1 MPTFKEPE
9 KSIPLETPRVP
20 SRVHRSWYWLWSET
34 QNGDRGSLPAPAADS
49 ANTQTP
55 GVWTRLAPLKIITWL
70 GASAGGLTILLGAVG
85 FLALGAHDAMLG
97 IPRSLQNNSEYV
109 AVGGLFFGRSIIFL
123 IASFISVQSWIVLG
137 VLLIGVVVLY
147 RMPRH
152 LCRGRSLV
160 IVLFSVALLA
170 AEVYGLARLIRPL
183 QISDLLLNLAAVEN
197 GPGKQV
203 IDALLV
209 KDTTWLG
216 VEYGFLL
223 LLILAFT
230 VAFIFLEQES
240 TGYRTQFWH
249 VARVPAF
256 VLLVICLF
264 LLPRVYGVLTLSNDY
279 PEVSLDTASQ
289 ANSATVGPTR
299 FLLREDEKL
308 FVLFDPSSQSIVT
321 VKRDSITQHRMYAP
335 QHIFTASAHT
345 K

>member
-1 MPTFKEPE
+1 MSNFKEQE
-9 KSIPLETPRVP
+9 KSITLETARVP
-20 SRVHRSWYWLWSET
+20 SRAHRSWYWLWSEIK
-34 QNGDRGSLPAPAADS
+34 NGDHDSSPATATNSP
-49 ANTQTP
+49 NTETQ

-97 IPRSLQNNSEYV
+97 IPRSIQNNSEYV
-109 AVGGLFFGRSIIFL
+109 AVGGLFFGRSVIFL

-137 VLLIGVVVLY
+137 VLLIGVAVLY
-147 RMPRH
+147 KIPRH

-183 QISDLLLNLAAVEN
+183 QISDLLLNLSAVEN

-223 LLILAFT
+223 LLILAFAI
-230 VAFIFLEQES
+230 AFIFLEQES
-240 TGYRTQFWH
+240 T
-249 VARVPAF
+249 
-256 VLLVICLF
+256 
-264 LLPRVYGVLTLSNDY
+264 
-279 PEVSLDTASQ
+279 
-289 ANSATVGPTR
+289 
-299 FLLREDEKL
+299 
-308 FVLFDPSSQSIVT
+308 
-321 VKRDSITQHRMYAP
+321 
-335 QHIFTASAHT
+335 
-345 K
+345 